1 MSHGIPEAFSHQ
13 PLLVYSPNIRAE
25 LHTAPVGMPWNTL
38 CFPTRLTFFFFF
50 CYPRCKCTYKRTVFN
65 LQWRGGKVRDLLM
78 CWVLSTAV
86 RSISVAEWTCLYSH
100 PPPLPPGRCLCERS
114 GKYTLFMFTAP
125 QIKALFR
132 GINRLCI
139 TLRVRVGA
147 IDV

>member
-13 PLLVYSPNIRAE
+13 PLLVYSPNLRAE

-100 PPPLPPGRCLCERS
+100 PPHPPPG
-114 GKYTLFMFTAP
+114 TLFVREKWKIHIIHVHSSP
-125 QIKALFR
+125 DKDSISRHKPALHHVTR
-132 GINRLCI
+132 TRW
-139 TLRVRVGA
+139 RY
-147 IDV
+147 